1 MTLIKTAEATAMSA
15 PPTLSELFERIDTA
29 LSALDDA
36 VERTAELRREYA
48 DAEEEAQRL
57 NSDRARLAEEL
68 DKSEARA
75 ERLEEVNKEV
85 SRRLVTA
92 METIRAVLDR

>member
-1 MTLIKTAEATAMSA
+1 MTA
-15 PPTLSELFERIDTA
+15 PPTVSELFTRLDKA
-29 LSALDDA
+29 LAALDDA

-57 NSDRARLAEEL
+57 NSDRARLADEL

-75 ERLEEVNKEV
+75 ERLEDVNKEV
-85 SRRLVTA
+85 SRRLVAA
-92 METIRAVLDR
+92 METIRAVLDRSA